1 VNALRET
8 IWVLG
13 DQLSP
18 LLGPLATA
26 DPSRARILFVEST
39 AKIASRHWHLQR
51 AHLVVSGMRHLADDL
66 DQRGFHVDY
75 RRADS
80 LRGGLEAHRTE
91 FGPTLV
97 TAMEPASWDGLEM
110 LKSAG
115 VSTVRS
121 TQFLTHPDEFASWA
135 GERRSLKMED
145 FYRWQRR
152 RLGYLMDGDEPAGGR
167 WNFDHDNRQPPPK
180 GAHDW
185 PAPHHEPLD
194 DIDRQVLADLSG
206 DLALAGRLW
215 GADPDGTWPTSRRAA
230 LAQLD
235 HVVELVLPGFGPH
248 EDAMLSTNWHLAHT
262 LLSPALNL
270 GMLHP
275 REVCDAVERAYR
287 AGTVP
292 IASAEG
298 VIRQIIGWREY
309 VWGTYWLWMPGYR
322 TANELDAHRPLP
334 PLFTGSGTQM
344 RCLSNT
350 LEDVRAHGWTHHIQR
365 LMLLGNL
372 ALLAGVEPQ
381 SLVGWMW
388 ESFVDGAEWVMLPN
402 VLGMALH
409 ADGGRMATKPYAA
422 GGAYIDKMSDYCK
435 GCRYDRKQR
444 TGPDACPFTT
454 LYWAFL
460 DRHRDR
466 FLRNARMAQQVRAM
480 ERLNDLEAVRDR
492 AGDVLRAL
500 DEGIL

>member
-1 VNALRET
+1 MNAPRET

-26 DPSRARILFVEST
+26 DPSRTRILFVESI

-66 DQRGFHVDY
+66 VQRGFDVDY

-80 LRGGLEAHRTE
+80 LRSGLDAHRSE

-110 LKSAG
+110 LRSAG

-135 GERRSLKMED
+135 ADRRSLKMED

-167 WNFDHDNRQPPPK
+167 WNFDHDNREPPPK

-185 PAPHHEPLD
+185 PTPHHEPLD

-206 DLALAGRLW
+206 DPALAGRLW

-235 HVVELVLPGFGPH
+235 HVVEFVLPGFGPH

-287 AGTVP
+287 SGAVP

-322 TANELDAHRPLP
+322 TSNELDAHRPLP

-344 RCLSNT
+344 RCLSHT

-372 ALLAGVEPQ
+372 GLLTGVEPQ

-480 ERLNDLEAVRDR
+480 ERLNDLDAVRER
-492 AGDVLRAL
+492 AVDVLRAL
-500 DEGIL
+500 DDGIL